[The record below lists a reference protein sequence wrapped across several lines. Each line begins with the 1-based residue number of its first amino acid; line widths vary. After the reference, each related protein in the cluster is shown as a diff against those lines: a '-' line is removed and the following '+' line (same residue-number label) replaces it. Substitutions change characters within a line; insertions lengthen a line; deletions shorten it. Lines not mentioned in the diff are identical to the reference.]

1 MKAVM
6 KLILMVCIGLGLLIQ
21 PVQAGQTAKRIEY
34 QVDGNYPPFTF
45 NDKSYLY
52 GFDID
57 FTNLLFNTSD
67 FDVHFSSDDWNA
79 VYARVLSG
87 EIASCGIIAVT
98 EERKKE
104 VLFSKPLFSAYAG
117 IYTRMGYD
125 MITTE
130 NLKDYKVGVGKGY
143 YTETVLKNE
152 LFIENY
158 TAYTD
163 LNQAF
168 KDLESGKIDVIFENE
183 QLMGYLLI
191 QKGYTGKF
199 ELKQGGLFPL
209 PHAYAVSKAYPELV
223 AYMNQRIDTLQKN
236 GIFEIVYQKY
246 FYSHSDTYNNAQQQ
260 NLIKWSIIIALV
272 LSLGILVTRQ
282 YIAILRKRIEKGYLE
297 LREAYGKLENTNSH
311 LEETNALLEESNALL
326 EEEVEE
332 RTRVEGELLSIEN
345 RFQRAIEVSPLPM
358 IIYAEDG
365 EILMVNDVWLNLTG
379 YKRSELIT
387 IKDWFRLA
395 YPDRVDEY
403 LEIIKENFAI
413 DGVIHRGERTLRKKD
428 GSTLTW
434 DVSTASL
441 GKLSDGRGLVLTA
454 GFDVTERNSFEKALV
469 EELDQKVKTEE
480 ALRKAKLDA
489 EKANMAKSQFLA
501 NMSHEIRTP
510 MNGIIGMIEL
520 ALMTELSDEQR
531 SYLNMA
537 KNATRN
543 LLSVLNDILDYSKIE
558 VGKLQINHEAF
569 NLNQVIYEVT
579 ELYQLT
585 AVQKGIRLELSLK
598 EKFEG
603 FYLGDALRIRQILSN
618 LVGNAVKFTTEGKVE
633 VVVGSNSSPEIS
645 PIIRQV
651 IAALKGKNPDGPQ
664 DFVWFEVR
672 DTGLGIPEEQRH
684 KLFLRFSQVDDSHTR
699 KYGGS
704 GLGLA
709 ISKGLVEMMSG
720 DIGHET
726 YEQQGSIFWF
736 VLPLEAAGSILNENK
751 Y

>member
-1 MKAVM
+1 MKGAMRV
-6 KLILMVCIGLGLLIQ
+6 LLMVCLGLGLLLQPIQ
-21 PVQAGQTAKRIEY
+21 AAQITERIEY

-45 NDKSYLY
+45 NDKNYLY

-67 FDVHFSSDDWNA
+67 YDVHFSSDAWNN
-79 VYARVLSG
+79 VYDRVLNG

-104 VLFSKPLFSAYAG
+104 VLYSKPLFSAYAG

-125 MITTE
+125 LVTIE
-130 NLKDYKVGVGKGY
+130 NLKDYTIGVGKGY

-152 LFIENY
+152 LLIDNY
-158 TAYTD
+158 VAYTD
-163 LNQAF
+163 LDQAF

-199 ELKQGGLFPL
+199 ELKQGGLYPL

-223 AYMNQRIDTLQKN
+223 TYMNQRIDTLQKN

-246 FYSHSDTYNNAQQQ
+246 FYSHSDTYEKTQRQ
-260 NLIKWSIIIALV
+260 NLIKWSIIIAL
-272 LSLGILVTRQ
+272 LLALAMLITRQ
-282 YIAILRKRIEKGYLE
+282 YISILRRRIEKGYTE
-297 LREAYGKLENTNSH
+297 LREAYNKLENTNSH

-332 RTRVEGELLSIEN
+332 RTRVEVELVSMEN
-345 RFQRAIEVSPLPM
+345 RFERAIEVSPLPM

-365 EILMVNDVWLNLTG
+365 KIIMVNDVWLALTG
-379 YKRSELIT
+379 YTRSELNT
-387 IKDWFRLA
+387 IEDWFKLA
-395 YPDRVDEY
+395 YPDRVEEY
-403 LEIIKENFAI
+403 LEIIKENFAS
-413 DGVIHRGERTLRKKD
+413 DGTIHRGERTLRIKD
-428 GSTLTW
+428 GSTRTW

-441 GKLSDGRGLVLTA
+441 GKLVDGRGLVLTA

-469 EELDQKVKTEE
+469 EELDQKVRTEE
-480 ALRKAKLDA
+480 ALRKAKLEA

-520 ALMTELSDEQR
+520 TLMTDLTDEQR
-531 SYLNMA
+531 SYLSMA

-569 NLNQVIYEVT
+569 SLNQVIYEVT

-603 FYLGDALRIRQILSN
+603 LYLGDPLRIRQILSN
-618 LVGNAVKFTTEGKVE
+618 LVGNAVKFTSEGKVE
-633 VVVGSNSSPEIS
+633 VLVGSNSSVEIS
-645 PIIRQV
+645 PFIRKG
-651 IAALKGKNPDGPQ
+651 IAEIKGRHPEGPQ
-664 DFVWFEVR
+664 DYVWFEVR

-684 KLFLRFSQVDDSHTR
+684 KLFQRFSQVDDSHTR

-709 ISKGLVEMMSG
+709 ISKGLVEMMAG
-720 DIGHET
+720 EIGYET
-726 YEQQGSIFWF
+726 LGEQGSVFWF
-736 VLPLEAAGSILNENK
+736 ILPLEAAGSIINENK